1 MVHLGIDLGSSNTL
15 VARLAPSGEPEILE
29 IDKQRMIP
37 SYIYIEPPAGNPTV
51 GKSAL
56 DMWADPQYDIT
67 RSFHAWKPY
76 VGENRVLGTLDV
88 AGGPK
93 EITPEYLTTLMIEYI
108 VGQLSQ
114 GKIGGEHIES
124 VLITVPH
131 GWRRVSHEKCR
142 AMRHAAEQAKVGD
155 RKITVQQLTVSEPVA
170 AAAYWVWEAKK
181 NKDLFNELQNKV
193 LLVCDIGG
201 GTFDLSLVQVHIDNQ
216 ALMLNVVD
224 AANNNVAG
232 NYVDALLCAWVCQQ
246 FNDTH
251 RTNYPTTAQDVIE
264 QLPSMPI
271 LRQWY
276 LQVREMKHTL
286 SSRAANSREK
296 HPYPYPVQ
304 RPFQDSE
311 HKLLNLSLS
320 MDTFEQRAEPF
331 YTASY
336 NLIRKF
342 LEHNHNHEPYAVLL
356 AGGGSRILG
365 VRKHVLEPALKH
377 FYSLKKKLPP
387 KEVEEKL
394 SSVLD
399 IPVNQQ
405 RMDEAIALGAALIAN
420 KVVSVQER
428 LLNDIGLVV
437 NISSD
442 LCRKL
447 GLSEHNQRVLIIP
460 LLSKGTPLPATYDSA
475 ALGVPT
481 TLSPGRHLELCL
493 VIDDDPEDPWVQYW
507 ELSHPG
513 GGMQEVRW
521 EIEVD
526 TDGALTLRLKPENAK
541 SLEVTGR
548 WERIR
553 NGRATLIVGEL
564 PDRRGRMFPRVTP
577 AQLREAY
584 EQRRG
589 NG

>member
-1 MVHLGIDLGSSNTL
+1 
-15 VARLAPSGEPEILE
+15 
-29 IDKQRMIP
+29 
-37 SYIYIEPPAGNPTV
+37 
-51 GKSAL
+51 
-56 DMWADPQYDIT
+56 
-67 RSFHAWKPY
+67 
-76 VGENRVLGTLDV
+76 
-88 AGGPK
+88 
-93 EITPEYLTTLMIEYI
+93 
-108 VGQLSQ
+108 
-114 GKIGGEHIES
+114 
-124 VLITVPH
+124 
-131 GWRRVSHEKCR
+131 
-142 AMRHAAEQAKVGD
+142 
-155 RKITVQQLTVSEPVA
+155 
-170 AAAYWVWEAKK
+170 
-181 NKDLFNELQNKV
+181 
-193 LLVCDIGG
+193 
-201 GTFDLSLVQVHIDNQ
+201 
-216 ALMLNVVD
+216 
-224 AANNNVAG
+224 
-232 NYVDALLCAWVCQQ
+232 
-246 FNDTH
+246 
-251 RTNYPTTAQDVIE
+251 
-264 QLPSMPI
+264 
-271 LRQWY
+271 
-276 LQVREMKHTL
+276 
-286 SSRAANSREK
+286 
-296 HPYPYPVQ
+296 
-304 RPFQDSE
+304 
-311 HKLLNLSLS
+311 

-331 YTASY
+331 YTASC

-377 FYSLKKKLPP
+377 FYSLKKLPP
-387 KEVEEKL
+387 EEVEKKL

-399 IPVNQQ
+399 RISVNQL